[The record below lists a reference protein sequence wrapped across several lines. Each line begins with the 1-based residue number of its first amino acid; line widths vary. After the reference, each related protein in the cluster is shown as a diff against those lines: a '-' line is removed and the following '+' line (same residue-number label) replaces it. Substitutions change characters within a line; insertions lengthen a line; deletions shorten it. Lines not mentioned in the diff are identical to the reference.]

1 MRRVNRSKTF
11 FISTFLSGA
20 LLATANLQAA
30 PVSVAAPQE
39 ARRRLVVAA
48 DGFRGTPYRYG
59 GLSAGGLDCSGLVYL
74 SFKEGLNLTV
84 PRTVATLYAWAEPVA
99 RSGLQPGDLVFFNTT
114 GPIAHVGVY
123 AGDGRF
129 IHAASEGT
137 ATGVI
142 YSSLDEDYWRR
153 AYAGAGRALPAEDL
167 LGLRL
172 SVSAAPSWGFGDR
185 TEPLRGL
192 ALKAGVAADVSV
204 LGFAFR
210 PGLELG
216 AQGDAA
222 LGVVRFPLTLSV
234 SRGDLFRFFA
244 GPTLSFGDAGIDA
257 AAGERGYTADGGFF
271 GELGLAW
278 TPFSFRAADG
288 KLALFG
294 ELAWQTYTRDAGLEA
309 DWTADLAAN
318 LRFSTGL
325 RYQWEI

>member
-1 MRRVNRSKTF
+1 MMLLSV
-11 FISTFLSGA
+11 FL
-20 LLATANLQAA
+20 TAASLWAA
-30 PVSVAAPQE
+30 PVSIAAPKE
-39 ARRRLVVAA
+39 ARRRLVAAA

-59 GLSAGGLDCSGLVYL
+59 GLSPSGLDCSGLVYL

-99 RSGLQPGDLVFFNTT
+99 RSGLQAGDLVFFNTT
-114 GPIAHVGVY
+114 GAISHVGVY

-129 IHAASEGT
+129 IHAASDGPV
-137 ATGVI
+137 TGVI
-142 YSSLDEDYWRR
+142 FSSLDEAYWRR
-153 AYAGAGRALPAEDL
+153 AYAGAGRALPAENL
-167 LGLRL
+167 LGLLL
-172 SVSAAPSWGFGDR
+172 SVSAAPSWGLGDR

-192 ALKAGVAADVSV
+192 ALKAGAAADVSV

-222 LGVVRFPLTLSV
+222 LGVIRFPLTLSV
-234 SRGDLFRFFA
+234 SRGDLFRFFV

-271 GELGLAW
+271 GELGLTW

-309 DWTADLAAN
+309 DWSADLAAN
-318 LRFSTGL
+318 LRLSTGL
-325 RYQWEI
+325 RYQWGI